1 MKKILSILPVMILL
15 FLINSSKVS
24 AQKALSE
31 GSFVYDIMIQSKD
44 AKAKSTS
51 ALNGAKTIVY
61 LKGGLSR
68 TEMTSALGNE
78 TTIYNSKLGNAVILK
93 EYSGQ
98 KLMITLNK
106 DNWLERNKKFDG
118 ITFENTSETKVING
132 YNCKKAFAKLKDGS
146 SISVYY
152 TPDITLL
159 NKDFNLAFKNL
170 PGFPV
175 EYEFETERTT
185 FKYTLGEIDF
195 NPVAAAKFDFPKAGY
210 RVMTYDENKKV
221 KSEE

>member
-1 MKKILSILPVMILL
+1 MILL
-15 FLINSSKVS
+15 FPNSAKVN

-118 ITFENTSETKVING
+118 IIFENTPETKVING

-146 SISVYY
+146 SLTVYY

-175 EYEFETERTT
+175 EYEFETERTI